1 MRARSQQSLVLALLA
16 FAAVLAVAMLVASR
30 GSIAQRT
37 TLEQRIARVMQ
48 LDEEEEAPAEGEEGE
63 EGEEEEAVLPEQL
76 RTYLKVSADSIGYS
90 CGGKEV
96 ADVCLMGAETC
107 VASMQKKN
115 RYTVSQSIARDM
127 GTCSCFMDNGC
138 SNGCNTAMMSMFG
151 GYVSVADCPLSSSPY
166 MSSFQNPYDMYGG
179 GQFDSA
185 FNDPGLTYS
194 TAGAMYKANPRQEML
209 AMADPQE
216 PVYVVSKAMRMRAQR
231 KA

>member
-1 MRARSQQSLVLALLA
+1 MRSNMLRGWFVQRTRSQQSLVLALLA

-48 LDEEEEAPAEGEEGE
+48 LEEEEAPAEEGAAEGE
-63 EGEEEEAVLPEQL
+63 EGEEEVLPEQL

-115 RYTVSQSIARDM
+115 RYTVSQSIAR
-127 GTCSCFMDNGC
+127 CSSISIAHPRG
-138 SNGCNTAMMSMFG
+138 SK
-151 GYVSVADCPLSSSPY
+151 LR
-166 MSSFQNPYDMYGG
+166 G
-179 GQFDSA
+179 GQESGVEA
-185 FNDPGLTYS
+185 ERETRQGL
-194 TAGAMYKANPRQEML
+194 G
-209 AMADPQE
+209 
-216 PVYVVSKAMRMRAQR
+216 V
-231 KA
+231 